1 MRSFA
6 KFTLSGV
13 EGLRMTMAAG
23 LAWRMDVFVVGNP
36 EMDPLPRAR
45 LNIGEAFGF
54 VGVT

>member
-54 VGVT
+54 LGVT